1 MIPVPRTSDGPSRAS
16 SLCDN
21 CAAELRG
28 PFCHQC
34 GQAVRSPLES
44 GRSFLGDAAASIADL
59 DSRALRSAALLVT
72 RPGAL
77 TAEYLQGRRVRY
89 TAPLQVYLAAV
100 ALFFLV
106 NAYRPFV
113 TFDPATRRITS
124 SLNAA
129 GVSGNLSKS
138 ELTRLERRGISL
150 EVFQERFSGAV
161 TGYLPTFL
169 IGSVLLFALVL
180 ALFFRRQP
188 RRYLAHTIFALH
200 WTAFYLLLMMLDRLL
215 PQRQGGPG
223 PVGVVL
229 ALTALGYLVLALKRV
244 YGQPW
249 LATFGK
255 AVGLYLVFQTVL
267 IAWMLSAVAIAFAIA
282 L

>member
-1 MIPVPRTSDGPSRAS
+1 M
-16 SLCDN
+16 
-21 CAAELRG
+21 G

-44 GRSFLGDAAASIADL
+44 GRAFFGDAAANLADL
-59 DSRALRSAALLVT
+59 DSRALRSAALLIT

-77 TAEYLQGRRVRY
+77 TAEFLEGRRVRY

-113 TFDPATRRITS
+113 TFDLATRRITS

-129 GVSGNLSKS
+129 GVSGHLSDS
-138 ELTRLERRGISL
+138 EFTNLERRGISL
-150 EVFQERFSGAV
+150 EVFQERFEAAV

-180 ALFFRRQP
+180 ALFFRRQ
-188 RRYLAHTIFALH
+188 RRPYLAHTIFALH
-200 WTAFYLLLMMLDRLL
+200 WTAFYLLLMIVDPLL
-215 PQRQGGPG
+215 PQRQIGPG
-223 PVGVVL
+223 PLGVVL
-229 ALTALGYLVLALKRV
+229 ALAALGYLVLALKRA

-249 LATFGK
+249 PATVGK
-255 AVGLYLVFQTVL
+255 AVGLFLMFQAVL
-267 IAWMLSAVAIAFAIA
+267 IAWMLSAIALAFAI